1 LGTKFQSAYK
11 IFRKNL
17 KLFMQ
22 RKKEPIEILLKPI
35 NQFLHREAS
44 GGILLIIC
52 TVIALVW
59 ANTSLSQ
66 TYHDLWHTH
75 IAFSIGNFLTL
86 DYSIH
91 HWINDGLMVIFFFT
105 VGLEIKRELLVGE
118 LSTRQKASL
127 PIAGALGGMIAPAI
141 LYTLFNS
148 GTDGVNGWG
157 IPMATD
163 IAFVV
168 GIMALLGNR
177 IPITLKIFVLALAI
191 ADDIG
196 AVLVI
201 ALFYTSE
208 ISLIALLIAGIAL
221 VLLIILNRLGTIGLI
236 PYIILGLI
244 LWLAFLKSGVHAT
257 IAGVLLAFTIPASSR
272 YDTNKFSERVKQLIH
287 HFDSTGDHWKNV
299 LNNSERQNDVLAIE
313 ESCENVLTPLQRFEH
328 QLHPWVAFFIIPI
341 FALAN
346 AGVTI
351 VGMDLLE
358 ALTSSVSLGIIIGL
372 FVGKQFGIFIF
383 SFFAV
388 KLKLAS
394 LPEGINWKNLY
405 GAGILA
411 GIGFTMSLFIAGL
424 AFTNP
429 ELLDLSKIGVLTG
442 SLISGIIGFTFLK
455 LSSPDK

>member
-1 LGTKFQSAYK
+1 MMSNNMK
-11 IFRKNL
+11 
-17 KLFMQ
+17 

-35 NQFLHREAS
+35 NEFLHREAS

-52 TVIALVW
+52 TVIALAW
-59 ANTSLSQ
+59 ANTLWFQS
-66 TYHDLWHTH
+66 YYDLWHTH
-75 IAFSIGNFLTL
+75 ISFSIGNLLTL
-86 DYSIH
+86 NYSIH

-141 LYTLFNS
+141 LYTLFNTGS
-148 GTDGVNGWG
+148 EGVNGWG

-177 IPITLKIFVLALAI
+177 VPIALKIFVLALAI

-196 AVLVI
+196 AVLII
-201 ALFYTSE
+201 AIFYTSE
-208 ISLIALLIAGIAL
+208 ISVLALVIAGIVL
-221 VLLIILNRLGTIGLI
+221 VLLFILNKLGTMSLI
-236 PYIILGLI
+236 PYMILGLI

-272 YDTNKFSERVKQLIH
+272 YDTNKFSERVKQLIN

-313 ESCENVLTPLQRFEH
+313 ESCEKILTPLQRFEH
-328 QLHPWVAFFIIPI
+328 ELHPWVAFFIIPI

-346 AGVTI
+346 AGVTLMSLDI
-351 VGMDLLE
+351 LE

-372 FVGKQFGIFIF
+372 FFGKQIGIFIF
-383 SFFAV
+383 SFLAV

-424 AFTNP
+424 AFNNP
-429 ELLDLSKIGVLTG
+429 ALLDLSKIGILTG
-442 SLISGIIGFTFLK
+442 SLISGIVGFIFLK
-455 LSSPDK
+455 FSTAKK